1 MLNKQSILGV
11 GITNE
16 TKTNI
21 LEHVLKVLHA
31 GGKKLF
37 ITTPNPEILVY
48 AQKHLSYRD
57 KLNSADIALPDG
69 VGLML
74 ASKLMA
80 KGLIERFTG
89 VDFIEEL
96 CKVSREPRFNRGE
109 KPLSMGFLGGR
120 GRVAE
125 RTAECLKVKYPWIE
139 VGFVGESWSG
149 GVPDAGPVGRHP
161 VPMSSLR
168 SGHSNGDPTSAT
180 RSASID
186 ILFVAYGFPKQEE
199 WIYDNLD
206 RLPVKA
212 AMGVG
217 GAFDYISGSVPRAP
231 KVMRNIGLEWLF
243 RLLIQPWRLKRQ
255 LALLTFLR
263 LVIAQRFIKQ

>member
-1 MLNKQSILGV
+1 MLNKKSILGV
-11 GITNE
+11 GITSASKE
-16 TKTNI
+16 DI
-21 LEHVLKVLHA
+21 LEHVLKMLHS
-31 GGKKLF
+31 GDKKLF

-80 KGLIERFTG
+80 KGLTERFTG

-96 CKVSREPRFNRGE
+96 CKVCRE

-125 RTAECLKVKYPWIE
+125 RTAECLKARYPWIKIVFASE
-139 VGFVGESWSG
+139 ELPGSFLDLGDGYGTTQNVTQKKAEDSVVQRS
-149 GVPDAGPVGRHP
+149 VPHG
-161 VPMSSLR
+161 
-168 SGHSNGDPTSAT
+168 SAQV
-180 RSASID
+180 D

-199 WIYDNLD
+199 WIYENLD
-206 RLPVKA
+206 MLPVKA

-231 KVMRNIGLEWLF
+231 KMMRNIGLEWLF
-243 RLLIQPWRLKRQ
+243 RLMMQPWRLKRQ
-255 LALLTFLR
+255 LALFTFLR
-263 LVIAQRFIKQ
+263 LVLAQRSIKQ